1 MFGSTRKYLWEGQE
15 FVAIARIG
23 DREEAS
29 SIVERETRGDQGSH
43 GPSYAVWP
51 RSGAAS
57 SGSQVYED
65 VQQPEQ

>member
-1 MFGSTRKYLWEGQE
+1 M
-15 FVAIARIG
+15 AIG
-23 DREEAS
+23 EEAS
-29 SIVERETRGDQGSH
+29 SRETRGDQGSH

-51 RSGAAS
+51 RSGAAD